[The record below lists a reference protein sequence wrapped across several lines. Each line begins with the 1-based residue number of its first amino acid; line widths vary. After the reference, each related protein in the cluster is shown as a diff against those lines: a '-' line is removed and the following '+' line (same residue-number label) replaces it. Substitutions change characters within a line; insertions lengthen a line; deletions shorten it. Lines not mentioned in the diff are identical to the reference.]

1 MRLAEYAAAH
11 GLKRIGARPPFFKY
25 IAEVWQRRGF
35 AWMLSTFTNQATH
48 ARTRLGGWWNILLPT
63 IQAGTYGLIFGLIL
77 GSSRPHNF
85 LSFLFTGVFLFSF
98 MSGCFQ
104 AGAASITGNSGLVKS
119 LTFPRALLPLSTVI
133 QQFINLWPQIALL
146 LITLLITQNPITL
159 NWLLLPVLI
168 MLMTSFCFGLALVAA
183 RLNAQLRDLGKL
195 IPFVIRLAFYVSGVF
210 FSVDRV
216 LGKWPEVMAVFKFNP
231 FYDYIELARGL
242 LVSGYAPTTELWL
255 LCIGWAVVL
264 PIFGIVFFWK
274 AEEVYGRDD

>member
-1 MRLAEYAAAH
+1 MSLAEFAATH

-35 AWMLSTFTNQATH
+35 AWMLSTFTNEASN

-77 GSSRPHNF
+77 GDSRPENF

-98 MSGCFQ
+98 MTGCFQ
-104 AGAASITGNSGLVKS
+104 SGASSITGNSGLVKS

-133 QQFINLWPQIALL
+133 QYVINLWPQIVLL
-146 LITLLITQNPITL
+146 LITILITGNPITW
-159 NWLLLPVLI
+159 NWLLLPVLVL
-168 MLMTSFCFGLALVAA
+168 LMTSFSFGLALVAA

-195 IPFVIRLAFYVSGVF
+195 IPFFIRISFYVSGVF
-210 FSVDRV
+210 FSVDKV
-216 LGKWPEVMAVFKFNP
+216 LGQWPAVFAVFKFNP
-231 FYDYIELARGL
+231 FYDFIELARGL
-242 LVSGYAPTTELWL
+242 LIQGYVPSLELWM
-255 LCIGWAVVL
+255 LCIGWALLL